1 MLKFKSIAMRNFMSI
16 GAVEQSINL
25 DRTDL
30 TMILGENLDLGGG
43 QFKNGTG
50 KTIILQAISYA
61 LFNWP
66 LNKSKMDNLINR
78 TNEKNMQVVIEFSVD
93 NIDYMIIRGR
103 KPNILKF
110 YVNSSEQKITD
121 DAQGEN
127 KETQAVIEKIIGMS
141 HVMFK
146 SIVLL
151 NTYNE
156 PFLAMKSAD
165 QRIIIEQL
173 LGITLLSEKADILR
187 EHIKETRELITSEEM
202 TINANIEANKRI
214 GEQITSLERRQSLW
228 IKNHTNSIIE
238 LAQKLLDLEKIDIES
253 ELKNHT
259 ALESWIKQ
267 NDINA
272 QYLNVKKQH
281 TDYNKVTA
289 DKLVQLKTNL
299 TTLSHVDI
307 ITELINHDKN
317 IARDKVIEQ
326 NTHNTK
332 LTNKLSKEL
341 TTIDNSLFKL
351 EKEITLLLENKCY
364 ACGSILHDDNQTKL
378 LDTKQNAVTEL
389 LTNGDTIKHE
399 VESLKQVKVSDKCIT
414 YYPSKLEAQMHERS
428 IELLNVEISKLEKQP
443 NPYSSNLDQYQYME
457 IGTKPYTYYN
467 TRDECI
473 RHQSVLKSTK
483 DSLFKRQNEI
493 DPYHEQLDEMKT
505 SAIVNIDYSVM
516 NELTKKWEHQKFV
529 LDLLTK
535 PDSFIR
541 KKIIDQ
547 NLPHL
552 NSRLTYYLDRMN
564 LPHQVVFKS
573 DLTVDITELGREL
586 DFYSLSKGEMNRV
599 VLAQSFAFR
608 DIWESIYHPINMIF
622 VDELIDNGMDTAG
635 VENALALMKEFG
647 RDRHKSTWLVTHRE
661 ELISRIPNVLKV
673 IKEFGYTRYE

>member
-1 MLKFKSIAMRNFMSI
+1 MSI

-25 DRTDL
+25 DRHDL

-66 LNKSKMDNLINR
+66 LNKAKMDNLINR
-78 TNEKNMQVVIEFSVD
+78 TNEKNMQVTIEFSVD
-93 NIDYMIIRGR
+93 SIDYKIIRGR

-110 YVNSSEQKITD
+110 YVNSSEQKVTD

-127 KETQAVIEKIIGMS
+127 KETQAVIEKVIGMS

-187 EHIKETRELITSEEM
+187 EHIKETRDLITQEEQS
-202 TINANIEANKRI
+202 INANVEANKRI
-214 GEQITSLERRQSLW
+214 NEQITSLERRQNLW
-228 IKNHTNSIIE
+228 IKNHTNSIVDLE
-238 LAQKLLDLEKIDIES
+238 QKLIELEKIDIET

-259 ALESWIKQ
+259 ALETWIKQ
-267 NDINA
+267 NDINT

-281 TDYNKVTA
+281 TEYDKVTA
-289 DKLVQLKTNL
+289 DKLVKLKTNL
-299 TTLSHVDI
+299 DTISHIDI
-307 ITELINHDKN
+307 TTELVNHDKN
-317 IARDKVIEQ
+317 IARDKLIDQ
-326 NTHNTK
+326 NTNNNK
-332 LTNKLSKEL
+332 LSTKLSKEL
-341 TTIDNSLFKL
+341 TSIDSNLTKL

-378 LDTKQNAVTEL
+378 LETKQNAVIDLITKQESI
-389 LTNGDTIKHE
+389 THE
-399 VESLKQVKVSDKCIT
+399 VETLKQVDIPEKLIT
-414 YYPSKLEAQMHERS
+414 FYPSKFDATVHQHTLSNLQD
-428 IELLNVEISKLEKQP
+428 EIGKLEKQP
-443 NPYSSNLDQYQYME
+443 NPYTSNLEQYQYSV
-457 IGTKPYTYYN
+457 IGTKPTTHYN

-483 DSLFKRQNEI
+483 ETLVKRQSEI
-493 DPYHEQLDEMKT
+493 DPYSEQLAEMKT
-505 SAIVNIDYSVM
+505 NAIVNIDYTTL
-516 NELTKKWEHQKFV
+516 NELNKKWDHQKFV